1 MAFIINDRAAELH
14 RQSIVLDAHCD
25 TLTVLAGQNRSL
37 GQLASQGHLDLPRLK
52 KGGVKV
58 QFFAAF
64 ISPEF
69 KNAPLKRALELV
81 DNFLRE
87 IQMNPNDIQ
96 LVKNLHEIYQ
106 ACSSGK
112 VAALLTV
119 EGGECLE
126 GRLEVLRQLYKLGVR
141 GLTLT
146 WNNSN
151 ELGNGINAIKPAG
164 LTAFGFTV
172 VEELNR
178 LGALIDVSHLSE
190 DGFRDVLQHSR
201 QPVIA
206 SHSNCKALCNHPR
219 NLSDEQI
226 KLLADNGGVMGITF
240 VPAFLGGEKPSLA
253 DVLNHIDHAI
263 AVGGI
268 DCVGMGSDFD
278 GTEYLA
284 EGLEDCTCLPA
295 ITAGLIDRGY
305 SNEEVKKIIGGN
317 FLRVIGQVLK

>member
-1 MAFIINDRAAELH
+1 MAYLLNNRAAELH
-14 RQSIVLDAHCD
+14 RQSVVVDAHCD
-25 TLTVLAGQNRSL
+25 TLTVLLEQNRRL
-37 GQLASQGHLDLPRLK
+37 GQLAGHGHLDLPRLK
-52 KGGVKV
+52 MGGVKV

-69 KNAPLKRALELV
+69 KYAPLKRVLELI
-81 DNFLRE
+81 DNFLLE
-87 IQMNPNDIQ
+87 IAENPKDVHH
-96 LVKNLHEIYQ
+96 VKNLDDIYQ
-106 ACSSGK
+106 ACHTGK

-126 GRLEVLRQLYKLGVR
+126 GSTGVLRQLYTLGVR

-146 WNNSN
+146 WNNRN
-151 ELGNGINAIKPAG
+151 ELGNGVKAREING
-164 LTAFGFTV
+164 LTTFGLTV

-190 DGFRDVLQHSR
+190 EGYWDVLQYSR

-226 KLLADNGGVMGITF
+226 RALAENGGVMGITF
-240 VPAFLGGEKPSLA
+240 VPDFLGGEKPSLKE
-253 DVLNHIDHAI
+253 VLNHIDHAV
-263 AVGGI
+263 AVGGV
-268 DCVGMGSDFD
+268 DCVGLGSDFD
-278 GTEYLA
+278 GTEKLA
-284 EGLEDCTCLPA
+284 LGLEDCSLWPT
-295 ITAGLIDRGY
+295 ITGHLIDRGY
-305 SNEEVKKIIGGN
+305 RDGEVEKIIGGN